1 MTPLG
6 EKIAALVAQAGPI
19 GIAEYMAQCLFDPE
33 HGYYTTREPFGSAG
47 DFTTAPEVSQ
57 MFGELVAVW
66 VYMAWQAAGSPP
78 EACVAELGPG
88 RGTLMKDMVRT
99 LAQFDR
105 AFVERTR
112 FALVEASPRL
122 SEAQR
127 QMLAPAPGRFEWHER
142 LEQLPDLPT
151 IIVGNEIFD
160 ALPVRQFVKHGPVWL
175 ERCVGVDE
183 AGGLRF
189 VLGARTADVSLLPP
203 GTNRALDGTVAE
215 LAPAREAFMRIVA
228 DRIARFGGAA
238 LFFDYGHLEP
248 GLGDTLQAVRRHA
261 PDGVLDHPGEADL
274 TSHVDFHR
282 LGRIAEQNGLAIQTA
297 TQRDFLLAMG
307 LAERVEA
314 LSAGKSDDERHRI
327 AGEAQRL
334 ADPTAMGEL
343 FKVLLVT
350 GPAR

>member
-19 GIAEYMAQCLFDPE
+19 GIAEYMAMCLFDPE

-66 VYMAWQAAGSPP
+66 VYMAWQGAGSP
-78 EACVAELGPG
+78 EEICLAELGPG

-99 LAQFDR
+99 LAQFDP

-122 SEAQR
+122 VEVQR
-127 QMLAPAPGRFEWHER
+127 RTLAPAPGRFEWHES
-142 LEQLPDLPT
+142 LELLPDLPT
-151 IIVGNEIFD
+151 IFVGNEIFD
-160 ALPVRQFVKHGPVWL
+160 ALPMRQYVKQGERWL
-175 ERCVGVDE
+175 ERCIGVDE

-189 VLGARTADVSLLPP
+189 VLGAGTADPSLLPP
-203 GTNRALDGTVAE
+203 GTDRALDGTVAE
-215 LAPAREAFMRIVA
+215 LAPAREAFMQTVA
-228 DRIARFGGAA
+228 EHIARLGGAA

-282 LGRIAEQNGLAIQTA
+282 LGTVAERCGLAIQTA

-307 LAERVEA
+307 LAERVAA
-314 LSAGKSDDERHRI
+314 LSTGKADEERDRI
-327 AGEAQRL
+327 AGEAERL
-334 ADPTAMGEL
+334 AGAHAMGDL

-350 GPAR
+350 RPA

>member
-6 EKIAALVAQAGPI
+6 DRIVALIAQAGPI
-19 GIAEYMAQCLFDPE
+19 GIADYMALCLFDPD

-66 VYMAWQAAGSPP
+66 VYMAWQGAGSPP
-78 EACVAELGPG
+78 EVCIAELGPG
-88 RGTLMKDMVRT
+88 RGTLMKDMIRT

-122 SEAQR
+122 VEVQR
-127 QMLAPAPGRFEWHER
+127 QTLAPAPGRFEWHER

-151 IIVGNEIFD
+151 IFIGNEIFD
-160 ALPVRQFVKHGPVWL
+160 AIPTRQYMKQGGRWL

-183 AGGLRF
+183 AGHLRF
-189 VLGARTADVSLLPP
+189 VLGAGTADASQLPQ
-203 GTNRALDGTVAE
+203 GAERALDGTVAE
-215 LAPAREAFMRIVA
+215 LAPAREAFMQTVA
-228 DRIARFGGAA
+228 EHIARFGGAA

-282 LGRIAEQNGLAIQTA
+282 LGMIAGQSGLATQAA

-314 LSAGKSDDERHRI
+314 LSAGKSDEERNRI
-327 AGEAQRL
+327 AGEAARL
-334 ADPTAMGEL
+334 AEPDAMGDL

-350 GPAR
+350 RSA

>member
-6 EKIAALVAQAGPI
+6 GKIAALVAQAGPI
-19 GIAEYMAQCLFDPE
+19 GIAEYMAFCLFDPE

-66 VYMAWQAAGSPP
+66 VYMAWQGAGGPS
-78 EACVAELGPG
+78 EVCVAELGPG

-122 SEAQR
+122 VEVQR
-127 QMLAPAPGRFEWHER
+127 RTLAPAPGRFEWHER
-142 LEQLPDLPT
+142 VEQLPDLPT
-151 IIVGNEIFD
+151 IFVGNEIFD
-160 ALPVRQFVKHGPVWL
+160 ALPMRQFVKHGERWL
-175 ERCVGVDE
+175 ERCVGVDDT
-183 AGGLRF
+183 GGLRF
-189 VLGARTADVSLLPP
+189 VLGAGTAEAALLPP
-203 GTNRALDGTVAE
+203 GADRALDGTVAE
-215 LAPAREAFMRIVA
+215 IAPARDAFMQTVA
-228 DRIARFGGAA
+228 ERIARFGGAA

-282 LGRIAEQNGLAIQTA
+282 LGAIAEQCGLAIQTA

-314 LSAGKSDDERHRI
+314 LSAGKGEEERNRI
-327 AGEAQRL
+327 AGEAERL
-334 ADPTAMGEL
+334 AAAEAMGEL

-350 GPAR
+350 RPA

>member
-19 GIAEYMAQCLFDPE
+19 GIAEYMALCLFDPE

-66 VYMAWQAAGSPP
+66 VYMAWQGAGSPA
-78 EACVAELGPG
+78 EICVAELGPG

-105 AFVERTR
+105 AFVDRTR

-122 SEAQR
+122 VEVQR
-127 QMLAPAPGRFEWHER
+127 ATLAPAPGRFEWHDR

-151 IIVGNEIFD
+151 VFVGNEIFD
-160 ALPVRQFVKHGPVWL
+160 AIPARQYVRQGGRWF
-175 ERCVGVDE
+175 ERCVGLDD

-189 VLGARTADVSLLPP
+189 VLGAGTLDEALLPP
-203 GTNRALDGTVAE
+203 GADRVLDGTVME
-215 LAPAREAFMRIVA
+215 VAPAREAFMQTIA
-228 DRIARFGGAA
+228 EHIARLGGAA

-274 TSHVDFHR
+274 TSHVDFHS
-282 LGRIAEQNGLAIQTA
+282 LGTIAERCGLAIQTA
-297 TQRDFLLAMG
+297 TQRDFLLALG

-314 LSAGKSDDERHRI
+314 LSAGKSEEERARI

-334 ADPTAMGEL
+334 AGSSEMGEL

-350 GPAR
+350 RPA

>member
-6 EKIAALVAQAGPI
+6 DRIAALVAQAGPI
-19 GIAEYMAQCLFDPE
+19 GIAEFMALCLFDPE
-33 HGYYTTREPFGSAG
+33 HGYYTTRDPFGSAG

-66 VYMAWQAAGSPP
+66 VYMAWQGAGSPP
-78 EACVAELGPG
+78 EVCVAELGPG
-88 RGTLMKDMVRT
+88 RGTLMKDLVRT

-122 SEAQR
+122 TDVQR
-127 QMLAPAPGRFEWHER
+127 ATLAPAPGRFEWHDR

-151 IIVGNEIFD
+151 IFVGNEIFD
-160 ALPVRQFVKHGPVWL
+160 AIPARQYVRHGGRWL
-175 ERCVGVDE
+175 ERCIGLDDQ
-183 AGGLRF
+183 GRLRF
-189 VLGARTADVSLLPP
+189 VLGTGTPAASLLPP
-203 GTNRALDGTVAE
+203 GADCALDGTVLE
-215 LAPAREAFMRIVA
+215 HAPAREAFMQTIA
-228 DRIARFGGAA
+228 GRIARFGGAA

-274 TSHVDFHR
+274 TSHVDFR
-282 LGRIAEQNGLAIQTA
+282 SLAAVAEGCGLAVQTA
-297 TQRDFLLAMG
+297 TQRDLLLALG

-314 LSAGKSDDERHRI
+314 LSAGKDEAQRARI
-327 AGEAQRL
+327 AGEAERL
-334 ADPTAMGEL
+334 AGAGAMGDL
-343 FKVLLVT
+343 FKALLVT
-350 GPAR
+350 RPA

>member
-1 MTPLG
+1 
-6 EKIAALVAQAGPI
+6 
-19 GIAEYMAQCLFDPE
+19 
-33 HGYYTTREPFGSAG
+33 
-47 DFTTAPEVSQ
+47 
-57 MFGELVAVW
+57 
-66 VYMAWQAAGSPP
+66 
-78 EACVAELGPG
+78 
-88 RGTLMKDMVRT
+88 MKDMVRT

-105 AFVERTR
+105 AFVDRTR

-122 SEAQR
+122 AAVQR
-127 QMLAPAPGRFEWHER
+127 ETLAPAPGRFEWYES
-142 LEQLPDLPT
+142 LKQLPDLPT
-151 IIVGNEIFD
+151 IFVGNEIFD
-160 ALPVRQFVKHGPVWL
+160 ALPVRQYVKQGERWL

-189 VLGARTADVSLLPP
+189 VLGAGTADATLLPP
-203 GTNRALDGTVAE
+203 GADRALDGTVAE
-215 LAPAREAFMRIVA
+215 LSPAREAFMQTVA
-228 DRIARFGGAA
+228 ERIARFGGAA

-282 LGRIAEQNGLAIQTA
+282 LGAIAEQGGLATQTA

-314 LSAGKSDDERHRI
+314 LSAGKSDEERDRI
-327 AGEAQRL
+327 AGEAERL
-334 ADPTAMGEL
+334 AGPQAMGDL

-350 GPAR
+350 RPA